1 MSATQTSEHADE
13 AAISLRGVEVRYGA
27 FRAVNGVSLEI
38 APGET
43 VGLLGRNGAGKSTLM
58 RLVTGVQSPDAGTA
72 HVHGAE
78 AASKAAR
85 ACVGALLEDAPLW
98 DDMRTFELLRH
109 VAQLRGIPVAR
120 LDDAVERAMERTDT
134 RRVAHKTIGALSR
147 GYRQRVALAQAIVHE
162 PRVLVLD
169 EPTTGLDPHQ
179 VSDFR
184 SLLQDLG
191 EGVTVL
197 ISTHVVG
204 ELAAT
209 CDRVAVLEKG
219 KLLAHRPP
227 GSDLER
233 WFLALTA
240 R

>member
-1 MSATQTSEHADE
+1 M
-13 AAISLRGVEVRYGA
+13 
-27 FRAVNGVSLEI
+27 
-38 APGET
+38 
-43 VGLLGRNGAGKSTLM
+43 
-58 RLVTGVQSPDAGTA
+58 
-72 HVHGAE
+72 
-78 AASKAAR
+78 
-85 ACVGALLEDAPLW
+85 
-98 DDMRTFELLRH
+98 
-109 VAQLRGIPVAR
+109 
-120 LDDAVERAMERTDT
+120 
-134 RRVAHKTIGALSR
+134 
-147 GYRQRVALAQAIVHE
+147 
-162 PRVLVLD
+162 LVLD